1 MAGMYTPAVGS
12 EQPPTRQPVSRLSD
26 VVVDAVDAERL
37 ASFWGTLLGLEVT
50 SRGPTYVIL
59 RPLPVGMQLTIQA
72 VPEPKA
78 GKNRLHLDITVP
90 DQDAAVARVI
100 ALGGRHFADVE
111 DWRVMADP
119 EGNEFC
125 LLRDQ

>member
-1 MAGMYTPAVGS
+1 MAS
-12 EQPPTRQPVSRLSD
+12 EQPPTGQPVGRLSD

-37 ASFWGTLLGLEVT
+37 ASFWGALLGLEVT

-59 RPLPVGMQLTIQA
+59 RPLPGGMQLTIQV

-78 GKNRLHLDITVP
+78 GKNRVHVDLATRDPDAEIARLVGLGATRGEHRSGNGTSWTVM
-90 DQDAAVARVI
+90 R
-100 ALGGRHFADVE
+100 
-111 DWRVMADP
+111 DP

-125 LLRDQ
+125 IG